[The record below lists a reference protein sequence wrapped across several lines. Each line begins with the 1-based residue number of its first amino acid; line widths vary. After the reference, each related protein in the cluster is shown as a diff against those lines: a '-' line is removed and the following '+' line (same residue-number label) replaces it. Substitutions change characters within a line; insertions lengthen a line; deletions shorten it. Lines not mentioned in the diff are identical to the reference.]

1 MIRPLRVARMRLGEL
16 ALDNG
21 FHLSGGVHCDASFHA
36 PGGSREP
43 RMLALQVPPMPAAE
57 ALAVLQ
63 AELLGQ
69 PLDEIFAWINLDTP
83 LGSASIAQVG
93 LLAAVGKAPAWM
105 HLYGVCLKHYRG
117 CQYAHTTSEL
127 QGF

>member
-1 MIRPLRVARMRLGEL
+1 MGM
-16 ALDNG
+16 N
-21 FHLSGGVHCDASFHA
+21 VHTWDFLWEMEFQLPHIVPAASVTQNA
-36 PGGSREP
+36 G
-43 RMLALQVPPMPAAE
+43 MLQVPPMPAAE

-93 LLAAVGKAPAWM
+93 CLTAARQACMV
-105 HLYGVCLKHYRG
+105 HLTGDCFTQ
-117 CQYAHTTSEL
+117 C
-127 QGF
+127 